1 MSRSLHGNG
10 VKKNKYE
17 CFLIKYSTVLVCT
30 VCLRIQQRIN
40 CQNTLKQ
47 SKSMYFMKPLLHENG
62 FFSPCQGVVELS
74 GLPGYREPS
83 FRDYTVFQKVELI
96 DLCNERLICVI
107 IKFLL
112 RGLQQL
118 RVSISKYIKKSY
130 FHFVISK

>member
-62 FFSPCQGVVELS
+62 FFRPARVWSSYPDCRVIES
-74 GLPGYREPS
+74 R
-83 FRDYTVFQKVELI
+83 VFGTILY
-96 DLCNERLICVI
+96 
-107 IKFLL
+107 F
-112 RGLQQL
+112 
-118 RVSISKYIKKSY
+118 KKWS
-130 FHFVISK
+130 